1 MLATSEIAV
10 LRRIPLA
17 GSRNGVSKSGFP
29 SDDFFITKGSKAAKE
44 DD

>member
-17 GSRNGVSKSGFP
+17 ASRNRISKCGFP
-29 SDDFFITKGSKAAKE
+29 SDDFFISKGMKATKE